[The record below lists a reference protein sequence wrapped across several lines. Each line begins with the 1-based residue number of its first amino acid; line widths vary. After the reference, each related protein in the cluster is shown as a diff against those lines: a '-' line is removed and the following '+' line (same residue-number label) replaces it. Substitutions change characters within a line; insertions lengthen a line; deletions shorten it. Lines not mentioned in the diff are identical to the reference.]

1 MTDPVRTE
9 KIQPDRAAPAADLP
23 HVWPLPARL
32 RAFTVHIFTACGAG
46 LALLALL
53 AAHRGQWTQMFIFL
67 GIALIIDGLDGI
79 LARHF
84 RVTEVLP
91 NWSGDA
97 LDFVVDFVTYVFVP
111 AYALATGDLLP
122 PALAVPLGVAVV
134 ISSALYFADRRM
146 KTADN
151 YFRGFPVLW
160 NAAAFYLFLFRPAPW
175 TTAGI
180 IALLIVLTFVPF
192 RFVHPMRVRRLRA
205 LNVALVIAYGAL
217 AALALVYA
225 LDPGPIITMALAAMA
240 VYFCAIGLI
249 PDRK

>member
-1 MTDPVRTE
+1 MNDPVRTD
-9 KIQPDRAAPAADLP
+9 KIQADRAAPATGAP
-23 HVWPLPARL
+23 SPWPLPARL
-32 RAFTVHIFTACGAG
+32 GAFAVHIFTACGAG
-46 LALLALL
+46 LAFLALL
-53 AAHRGQWTQMFIFL
+53 AAHRGQWTQMFVVL
-67 GIALIIDGLDGI
+67 GVALIVDGVDGG
-79 LARHF
+79 LARRF
-84 RVTEVLP
+84 RVADVLP

-97 LDFVVDFVTYVFVP
+97 LDLVVDFVTYVFVP

-160 NAAAFYLFLFRPAPW
+160 NAAAFYLFLFHPAPW
-175 TTAGI
+175 TAAGL

-192 RFVHPMRVRRLRA
+192 RFVHPMRVRRLRV
-205 LNVALVIAYGAL
+205 LNVTLVIAFGAL
-217 AALALVYA
+217 AALALVHG
-225 LDPGPIITMALAAMA
+225 LEPGPVITTALAAMA

-249 PDRK
+249 PERQ